1 MTIDERLAA
10 KATGFLY
17 YITAMRSVGKPKCV
31 EMERVDE
38 KARND
43 GRG

>member
-1 MTIDERLAA
+1 MKGWQRKRPA
-10 KATGFLY
+10 F
-17 YITAMRSVGKPKCV
+17 YITAMRSGGKPKCV

>member
-1 MTIDERLAA
+1 MKGWQRKRPA
-10 KATGFLY
+10 F